1 MIYAR
6 LESRICAD
14 EGFRA
19 MPYLDTVG
27 VPTIGYGTTSILGVA
42 VSLRHPAITDDV
54 ARQILRQDLYTAC
67 MDAQALLKRFDDL
80 NHVRQEVLVNMAFN
94 LGKTR
99 LGKFTGL
106 IKALDSLDYSD
117 AAQHM
122 IDSRWY
128 RQVKTR
134 AERLVAAM
142 RTGSWT

>member
-1 MIYAR
+1 MKYVR
-6 LESRICAD
+6 LESRICLD

-19 MPYLDTVG
+19 TPYLDTVG
-27 VPTIGYGTTSILGVA
+27 VPTIGYGTTAILGVA

-54 ARQILRQDLYTAC
+54 ARQILRQDLFTAC
-67 MDAQALLKRFDDL
+67 IDAQALFKRFDEL
-80 NHVRQEVLVNMAFN
+80 NHVRQEVLANI
-94 LGKTR
+94 
-99 LGKFTGL
+99 GL
-106 IKALDSLDYSD
+106 IKALDSLDYTD

-122 IDSRWY
+122 TDSKWY

>member
-1 MIYAR
+1 MKYVR
-6 LESRICAD
+6 LESRICLD

-19 MPYLDTVG
+19 TPYLDTVG
-27 VPTIGYGTTSILGVA
+27 VPTIGYGTTAILGVA

-54 ARQILRQDLYTAC
+54 ARQILRQDLFTAC
-67 MDAQALLKRFDDL
+67 IDAQALFKRFDEL
-80 NHVRQEVLVNMAFN
+80 NHVRQEVLANMAFN

-99 LGKFTGL
+99 LSKFIGL
-106 IKALDSLDYSD
+106 IKALDSLDYTD

-122 IDSRWY
+122 TDSKWY